1 MRIRAMLFGL
11 SLAPAV
17 TSAQLANRPDSAGL
31 AWAIAGAIRAPIQ
44 KNGAPRSTMIES
56 ATISPLSKLWNARV
70 GRALKSID
78 STLVA
83 RRPTKETMRVNVVE
97 LSMFGDSA
105 TANVAISRCYAE
117 RFVGSSA
124 VYSFKRKK
132 DEWVV
137 VHQERG
143 MAARGPCPKGWG
155 AKAG

>member
-1 MRIRAMLFGL
+1 MRIGAVLL
-11 SLAPAV
+11 VLCLAPRV

-31 AWAIAGAIRAPIQ
+31 AWAIAQAIRAPIQ
-44 KNGAPRSTMIES
+44 KNGAPRSTMITS
-56 ATISPLSKLWNARV
+56 GSISPTSTLWNARV
-70 GRALKSID
+70 GRALKSLD
-78 STLVA
+78 SNLVA
-83 RRPTKETMRVNVVE
+83 KRPSKETMRVNVVE

-105 TANVAISRCYAE
+105 SANVAISRCYAE

-155 AKAG
+155 VKAG